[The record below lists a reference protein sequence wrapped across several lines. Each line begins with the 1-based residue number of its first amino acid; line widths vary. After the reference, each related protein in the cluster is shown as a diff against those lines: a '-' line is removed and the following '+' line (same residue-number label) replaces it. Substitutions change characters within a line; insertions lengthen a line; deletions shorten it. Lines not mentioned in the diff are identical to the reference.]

1 MTAPPDTHPITLRDA
16 EGPADMDLVRTMF
29 REYADWLQVDLCF
42 QGFDEEL
49 ADLPGKYTPPGGRL
63 LFALAGGAEVGCVGL
78 RATPEGDAEM
88 KRLWV
93 RPEGRGTGAG
103 RILAHTI
110 VVAAREAGYTRMVL
124 DTFPDRM
131 VAANAL
137 YDELGFVEIPAY
149 YENPYPGISYKALD
163 LTPAPPP
170 PA

>member
-1 MTAPPDTHPITLRDA
+1 MTAPPATPPVTLRAA
-16 EGPADMDLVRTMF
+16 EGPADMDLIRTMF
-29 REYADWLQVDLCF
+29 REYADWLEVDLCF

-49 ADLPGKYTPPGGRL
+49 AGLPGKYAPPAGRL
-63 LFALAGGAEVGCVGL
+63 LFAAADGLEVGCVGL

-103 RILAHTI
+103 RLLAHA
-110 VVAAREAGYTRMVL
+110 VVKAARAAGYTRMVL

-131 VAANAL
+131 AAANAL

-149 YENPYPGISYKALD
+149 YENPFPGISYKALD
-163 LTPAPPP
+163 LTSVQPLPA
-170 PA
+170 